1 MVVFN
6 RNSFAS
12 RAPEM
17 IENFRKIGRALFVL
31 PFVLVTGCGS
41 PEQRAQGYYEKGM
54 ELIAKNDDLN
64 ARLEL
69 LNAVKYKSDK
79 IEAWRALAGIDQ
91 RTKATQSEFLDLRRI
106 VELDPNDLDARLKLA
121 RMMVRGGAAEA
132 ALKLIEVANEGD
144 KPNAELHAL
153 KALILAM
160 TKDSAG
166 AMAEAQKSFEID
178 PGNIDAIM
186 MVASKKVSEGDVDGA
201 LKLLDS
207 APANA
212 KDELR
217 VTLLKIQI
225 FTKKRDLSK
234 AEELLRTAV
243 TKYPQEPSLRTQLV
257 QLYVAQ
263 KRFDQAE
270 SELRAIAQA
279 NPADTKSQLNLVRFL
294 ITFKS
299 AKAGQDE
306 LERLIKGG
314 GDVFDYQMMF
324 ADLDSAQG
332 KVSEG
337 TELLESLIKNANTPE
352 RKLAAQGKLAELYV
366 GKVNFA
372 ASDPIIADMLQ
383 KDRRNI
389 TALRLRA
396 TIRLEQGQYDAAI
409 ADLREALNDQPKS
422 SQLLLLMALAY
433 ERSGKNELAERQYAD
448 ALKSPGADANV
459 VLRYIVFLQRRGDLT
474 HAEDV
479 LTDVIGRN
487 PRNIQMLSA
496 LAQVRLAR
504 QNWTGA
510 LATADTIAA
519 VGEDRGLADQLRA
532 AALAG
537 QNKIDQS
544 ISALEAAHAAAPDVT
559 QPVVSLVSRYI
570 QVGKPEKAEMLLQDM
585 LKKYPANAQ
594 LLVLMGQTKL
604 SQNKNDDA
612 IQNFKAAVAQQPK
625 DQVGYNSLYDF
636 YLRQKN
642 YDAATDVIEAG
653 LREQPNNLNFRFA
666 SAALDFLKGD
676 QEAAISQY
684 ESILKDQPKSLLAIN
699 NLVSLLLDYRSDK
712 ESLDRALAL
721 AEDLKSSNV
730 PQFQDTLGW
739 AEYKRGEF
747 KNSVAVL
754 EAAQAKLPNLA
765 ALRYHLGMGYLATGQ
780 SEKASEQL
788 KAALDLEPDETPLK
802 QKIRSAMK

>member
-1 MVVFN
+1 
-6 RNSFAS
+6 
-12 RAPEM
+12 M
-17 IENFRKIGRALFVL
+17 INFFPKSIRALCALSAVVL
-31 PFVLVTGCGS
+31 AGCGS
-41 PEQRAQGYYEKGM
+41 PEQRSQGYYEKGM
-54 ELIAKNDDLN
+54 ELIAKNEDVK
-64 ARLEL
+64 ARVEL
-69 LNAVKYKSDK
+69 LNAAKYKSDK
-79 IEAWRALAGIDQ
+79 IEVWRALAGVDQ

-106 VELDPNDLDARLKLA
+106 VELDPNDLGARLKLA
-121 RMMVRGGAAEA
+121 QMMVRGGAAEA
-132 ALKLIEVANEGD
+132 ALKLLEVANEGD

-153 KALILAM
+153 KAQILAM
-160 TKDSAG
+160 TKDTAG
-166 AMAEAQKSFEID
+166 ATLEAKKSLEID
-178 PGNIDAIM
+178 SGNIEAIL
-186 MVASKKVSEGDVDGA
+186 MVASKKLSDGDADGA
-201 LKLLDS
+201 LKLLDA

-217 VTLLKIQI
+217 VLLLKVQI
-225 FTKKRDLSK
+225 FAKKGNLSK
-234 AEELLRTAV
+234 AEELLTSAV
-243 TKYPQEPSLRTQLV
+243 GKNPQDPALRTTLV
-257 QLYVAQ
+257 QLYVAE

-270 SELRAIAQA
+270 SELRAIANA
-279 NPADTKSQLNLVRFL
+279 NPADTKSRLNLVRFL
-294 ITFKS
+294 ITYKG

-306 LERLIKGG
+306 LEKLIKGG
-314 GDVFDYQMMF
+314 GDVFDYQMML
-324 ADLDSAQG
+324 AELDSAQG

-337 TELLESLIKNANTPE
+337 AELLQGLIKSGNTPE

-366 GKVNFA
+366 SKANLA
-372 ASDPIIADMLQ
+372 AADPIIADMLQ

-396 TIRLEQGQYDAAI
+396 AIRLEQGQFDAAI

-422 SQLLLLMALAY
+422 PQLLLLMALAY

-459 VLRYIVFLQRRGDLT
+459 VLRYVAFLQRRGDST

-487 PRNIQMLSA
+487 PRSVQMLST
-496 LAQVRLAR
+496 LAQVRLER

-510 LATADTIAA
+510 LATADAIAA
-519 VGEDRGLADQLRA
+519 VGEDRGLADQIRA

-559 QPVVSLVSRYI
+559 QPVVSLVSRYV
-570 QVGKPEKAEMLLQDM
+570 QTGHPEKAEMLLQDM

-612 IQNFKAAVAQQPK
+612 IQNFRSAIAQQPK
-625 DQVGYNSLYDF
+625 DPVGYVSLYEF

-642 YDAATDVIEAG
+642 YAAATEIIKAG
-653 LREQPNNLNFRFA
+653 LGEQPNNLNFRLS

-684 ESILKDQPKSLLAIN
+684 ESILKDQPRSLLVIN
-699 NLVSLLLDYRSDK
+699 NLASLLLDYRSDK
-712 ESLDRALAL
+712 ESVSRALTL
-721 AEDLKSSNV
+721 AEDLKSTNV

-739 AEYKRGEF
+739 AQYKRGDF
-747 KNSVAVL
+747 KNSVALL
-754 EAAQAKLPNLA
+754 EGAQAKLPTSA
-765 ALRYHLGMGYLATGQ
+765 AVRYHLAMSYLATGE

-788 KAALDLEPDETPLK
+788 KAALDLEPDETALK

>member
-1 MVVFN
+1 
-6 RNSFAS
+6 
-12 RAPEM
+12 M
-17 IENFRKIGRALFVL
+17 IQNFRKIGRALFVL
-31 PFVLVTGCGS
+31 PFVLVAGCGS
-41 PEQRAQGYYEKGM
+41 PEQRAQGYFEKGM

-69 LNAVKYKSDK
+69 LNAIKYKSDK

-153 KALILAM
+153 KALILTM
-160 TKDSAG
+160 SKDNAP
-166 AMAEAQKSFEID
+166 AVAEAQKSLEID
-178 PGNIDAIM
+178 SSNIDAIM
-186 MVASKKVSEGDVDGA
+186 IMASKKLSEGDADGA

-207 APANA
+207 VPVAS

-217 VTLLKIQI
+217 LSLLKVQI
-225 FTKKRDLSK
+225 FAKKGNLPK

-243 TKYPQEPSLRTQLV
+243 TKNPQEPNLRTQLV
-257 QLYVAQ
+257 QLYIAE
-263 KRFDQAE
+263 RRLDQAE
-270 SELRAIAQA
+270 GELRVIANA

-306 LERLIKGG
+306 LERLINGG
-314 GDVFDYQMMF
+314 GDIFDYQMML

-337 TELLESLIKNANTPE
+337 AELLQSLIKRGNTSE

-366 GKVNFA
+366 GKANFA
-372 ASDPIIADMLQ
+372 AADPIIADMLQ
-383 KDRRNI
+383 KDRRNT

-396 TIRLEQGQYDAAI
+396 TVRIEQGQFDAAI

-422 SQLLLLMALAY
+422 SQLLMLMALAY

-448 ALKSPGADANV
+448 ALKSPGADANI
-459 VLRYIVFLQRRGDLT
+459 VLRYIAFLQRRGDLT

-479 LTDVIGRN
+479 LTDVVGRN
-487 PRNIQMLSA
+487 PLNVQMLSA

-510 LATADTIAA
+510 LAAANAIAA
-519 VGEDRGLADQLRA
+519 VGEDRGLAEQIRA

-559 QPVVSLVSRYI
+559 QPIVSLVSRYI

-594 LLVLMGQTKL
+594 LLVLMGQTRL

-636 YLRQKN
+636 YLRQKD
-642 YDAATDVIEAG
+642 YVAATDVIEAG

-666 SAALDFLKGD
+666 AATLNVLKGD
-676 QEAAISQY
+676 QETAISQY
-684 ESILKDQPKSLLAIN
+684 ESILKEQPKSLLAIN

-712 ESLDRALAL
+712 ESVNRAVAL
-721 AEDLKSSNV
+721 AEDLKSTNV

-739 AEYKRGEF
+739 AEYRRGDF
-747 KNSVAVL
+747 INSVAIL
-754 EAAQAKLPNLA
+754 EDARAKLSNSA

-780 SEKASEQL
+780 SEKASEQF

-802 QKIRSAMK
+802 QRIRSAMK